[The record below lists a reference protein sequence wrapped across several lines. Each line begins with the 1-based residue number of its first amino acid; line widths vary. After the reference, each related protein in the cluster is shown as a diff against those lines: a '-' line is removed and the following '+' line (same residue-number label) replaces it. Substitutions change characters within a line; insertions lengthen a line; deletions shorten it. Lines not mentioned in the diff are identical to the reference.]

1 MPGTIESRDDT
12 GAELIAR
19 VLLRFGVNRF
29 YGLQGGHIQPIWDAI
44 VRFGGAVVDTRD
56 ERAAVH
62 MAHAEAEL
70 TGDIGVALVTAGP
83 GVTNAITAVA
93 NAYKAR
99 APVLIIGGAVPRPQ
113 YGAGALQ
120 EIPQIDLMRP
130 ITRAAVSVWEPRRL
144 AHELD
149 MVISVALGT
158 G

>member
-1 MPGTIESRDDT
+1 MPGTTETRNDT

-19 VLLRFGVNRF
+19 VLLHFGVNRF

-44 VRFGGAVVDTRD
+44 TRFGGVVVDTRD

-70 TGDIGVALVTAGP
+70 TAKIGIALVTAGP

-99 APVLIIGGAVPRPQ
+99 TPVLIIGGAVPRPQ
-113 YGAGALQ
+113 SGAAGTTADRSNA
-120 EIPQIDLMRP
+120 PNYASRC
-130 ITRAAVSVWEPRRL
+130 
-144 AHELD
+144 
-149 MVISVALGT
+149 LGM
-158 G
+158 GSPASCA